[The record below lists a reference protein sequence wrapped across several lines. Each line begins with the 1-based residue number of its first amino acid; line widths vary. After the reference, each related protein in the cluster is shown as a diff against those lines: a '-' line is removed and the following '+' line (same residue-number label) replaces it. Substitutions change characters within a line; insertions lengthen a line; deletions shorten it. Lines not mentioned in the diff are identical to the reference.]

1 MPRCGEFLTPWSM
14 AAHGDRV
21 PANVWQQDTTSGEWL
36 LKIGKGSYKLSDP
49 DPPPVPA
56 AARWRK
62 QRAHQRKVVFAQGG
76 KGEPPAG
83 SAKGQTGKTS
93 GGDQSGKKGASGKA
107 GGKGAASKG
116 RQYDGGGPRPK
127 GGTSYEPKPKKPWVV
142 CQVPNCPGH
151 NGLRSFKYV
160 IDIGRGANGLC
171 CLGCGVEWMWSLQH
185 QLAHGGIPG
194 LDPVE
199 APPRSA
205 SRTGAKQPSP
215 FVDTDPIEI
224 DESKPIFAKS
234 AKDSPFGQ
242 RAVPADILAQC
253 PPELRSLLEVHLLQG
268 GAGQSTIDRFQEW
281 AAEEDGEHA
290 RAFLAA
296 AAAGQAR
303 LAQKVVPPPATAT
316 APKPAG
322 EVEARTPSQIRNSAR
337 ATLNGARAEAQ
348 RQEKALEVSL

>member
-1 MPRCGEFLTPWSM
+1 M

-36 LKIGKGSYKLSDP
+36 LKIGKGSYKLFDP

-62 QRAHQRKVVFAQGG
+62 QRAHQRKVVYAQGGG
-76 KGEPPAG
+76 KGEQPAG

-93 GGDQSGKKGASGKA
+93 GGDQYGKKGASGKA
-107 GGKGAASKG
+107 GGKGTASKG

-171 CLGCGVEWMWSLQH
+171 CLGCGVEWAWSLQH

-194 LDPVE
+194 LDPVAVE
-199 APPRSA
+199 DVPVPMEVQKVQGEGNAAGKRRAESPVGEDLTLEQAASA
-205 SRTGAKQPSP
+205 GNIKAAK
-215 FVDTDPIEI
+215 
-224 DESKPIFAKS
+224 
-234 AKDSPFGQ
+234 
-242 RAVPADILAQC
+242 
-253 PPELRSLLEVHLLQG
+253 
-268 GAGQSTIDRFQEW
+268 
-281 AAEEDGEHA
+281 A
-290 RAFLAA
+290 RA
-296 AAAGQAR
+296 
-303 LAQKVVPPPATAT
+303 
-316 APKPAG
+316 APKSSKPAG
-322 EVEARTPSQIRNSAR
+322 EMAIEIAKLRQKEAKLTEVKIPAGSAVPTAPSSNAASSSSSSSSTPPPASSGPSSAPGKQAGTEAKDASQQQ
-337 ATLNGARAEAQ
+337 LG
-348 RQEKALEVSL
+348 